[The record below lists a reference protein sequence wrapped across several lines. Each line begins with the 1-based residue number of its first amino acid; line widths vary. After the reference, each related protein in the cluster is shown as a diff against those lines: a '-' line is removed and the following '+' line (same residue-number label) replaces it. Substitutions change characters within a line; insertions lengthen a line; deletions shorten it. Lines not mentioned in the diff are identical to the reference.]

1 MMFTLASLELDQHWR
16 QRKLQDNL
24 PSLSKALG
32 LTEFQYAQL
41 ASTLSA
47 CVKKA
52 CAADLSCSMTIAADN
67 NALKITLLTKMPINS
82 FSALDNFFHEVNIT
96 GVDGA
101 YKLEMIRKLEHVK
114 ESTIT
119 GKVTEL
125 QELFSQK
132 SREEL
137 MEEIQAKNLE
147 LEATVKE
154 RTKQLHEA
162 LESANAANAAKSSFL
177 AAMSH
182 EIRTPMNGVVGMIDL
197 LRQTTLDRDQQQM
210 TRTVRES
217 AFSLLQIINDILDFS
232 KIEAGKMSL
241 EEIPF
246 EIARTLE
253 GVVDTLAPSADKKGI
268 ELLTY
273 VDPRIPDL
281 VRGDPVRLRQILFN
295 IAGNAIKFT
304 ENTDE
309 KRGMVIIRADL
320 VDQSDFDPKLAKI
333 RYSIQ
338 DNGIGI
344 PKKAQASLFDPFT
357 QAESSTT
364 RRFGGTGLGLS
375 ICVKLCDLM
384 GGEIGVESE
393 FGKGSNFIVTL
404 PHESLAPAASVDDTS
419 AATLLG
425 VKILLITGSAVLREF
440 LSHYLSYWKAETE
453 VASKPPDD
461 DGMSTRLAQDSIPN
475 VIIFGPDVQEAR
487 KNEIR
492 EAVRRNIAK
501 GSVKFVFMR
510 PGSKEGA
517 RLMSPDTVTVD
528 STPLKRSSF
537 ISAVAVAVGRE
548 SPEVQQ
554 VDEVK
559 KVGGRRA
566 LSIEDAEARGE
577 LILVAEDNLTNQDV
591 IRRQLNLLGYG
602 AELKENGL
610 EALEA
615 WKSKH
620 YALLLT
626 DCNMPEMDGFELT
639 KQIRESETETDRFPI
654 IAITANALQGD
665 AERCLAAGMD
675 DYLSKPIDMHELET
689 MLSKW
694 MPVSEIAMGDDPVA
708 EAEDSAELSA
718 PQTTPG
724 GSQEKAV
731 ASSALPV
738 EDNALRALVG
748 DDDEAILEILKDF
761 VSPATDNVGGINAAF
776 EVRSMDGI
784 VENAHKLKSSARSI
798 GANRLAD
805 VCETL
810 EAAGKSNEM
819 RTIEATFTDLAPAF
833 DAVVKYIDSL

>member
-1 MMFTLASLELDQHWR
+1 MITVASLTLEQYWQ

-24 PSLSKALG
+24 PSLSRVLR
-32 LTEFQYAQL
+32 LTDFQHAQL

-52 CAADLSCSMTIAADN
+52 RASDSPCSLIIKVSYEV
-67 NALKITLLTKMPINS
+67 LEITLRSKIPVTS
-82 FSALDNFFHEVNIT
+82 FSALRNFYDEVEAMEDSDT
-96 GVDGA
+96 
-101 YKLEMIRKLEHVK
+101 YQLKMTRKLVDD
-114 ESTIT
+114 
-119 GKVTEL
+119 GKTFTNSEIDAL
-125 QELFSQK
+125 GELFEQK

-147 LEATVKE
+147 LEATVEE

-197 LRQTTLDRDQQQM
+197 LRQTSLDGDQKQM
-210 TRTVRES
+210 TNTVRES

-246 EIARTLE
+246 NIARTFE
-253 GVVDTLAPSADKKGI
+253 GVVDTLAPNAEKKGI
-268 ELLTY
+268 ALVPY
-273 VDPRIPDL
+273 VDPRIPDS
-281 VRGDPVRLRQILFN
+281 VSGDPVRLRQILFN

-320 VDQSDFDPKLAKI
+320 VDQSDSDPKRVKI

-344 PKKAQASLFDPFT
+344 PDEAQASLFEPFT

-384 GGEIGVESE
+384 GGDIGVESE
-393 FGKGSNFIVTL
+393 FGKGSNFIVSL
-404 PHESLAPAASVDDTS
+404 PHESLAPATSVDDTN

-425 VKILLITGSAVLREF
+425 VKTLLVTGSAVLREF
-440 LSHYLSYWKAETE
+440 LSHYLSYWKAEID
-453 VASKPPDD
+453 VASKPPADND
-461 DGMSTRLAQDSIPN
+461 MSMRLAQDSIPD
-475 VIIFGPDVQEAR
+475 IIILGPDVQESR

-492 EAVRRNIAK
+492 EAVRRNTAK
-501 GSVKFVFMR
+501 DSVKFVFMR

-517 RLMSPDTVTVD
+517 RLVSPDTVTVD

-537 ISAVAVAVGRE
+537 ITAVAVAVGRE

-566 LSIEDAEARGE
+566 LSMEDAEARGE

-591 IRRQLNLLGYG
+591 IRRQLNLLGYA
-602 AELKENGL
+602 AELKDNGL

-615 WKSKH
+615 WKAKH

-626 DCNMPEMDGFELT
+626 DCNMPEMDGWELT
-639 KQIRESETETDRFPI
+639 KQIRESESETDHIPI
-654 IAITANALQGD
+654 IAITANALEGE
-665 AERCLAAGMD
+665 AERCLAVGMD
-675 DYLSKPIDMHELET
+675 DYLSKPIDMHKLET

-694 MPVSEIAMGDDPVA
+694 MPVSEITMGDDSVA
-708 EAEDSAELSA
+708 EAANSAESSV
-718 PQTTPG
+718 PQTSPG
-724 GSQEKAV
+724 VSQEKAV
-731 ASSALPV
+731 ANDELPV
-738 EDNALRALVG
+738 DDNALRALVG
-748 DDDEAILEILKDF
+748 DDDETILEILKDF
-761 VSPATDNVGGINAAF
+761 ISPATDNVGGINAAF
-776 EVRSMDGI
+776 EAKSLDGI
-784 VENAHKLKSSARSI
+784 VDNSHKLKSSARSI

-810 EAAGKSNEM
+810 EAAGKSKEM
-819 RTIEATFTDLAPAF
+819 GIIEVTFTELAPAF
-833 DAVVKYIDSL
+833 DAVVKHIEGL

>member
-1 MMFTLASLELDQHWR
+1 MITVASLTLEQYWQ

-24 PSLSKALG
+24 PSLSRVLR
-32 LTEFQYAQL
+32 LTDFQHAQL

-52 CAADLSCSMTIAADN
+52 RASDSPCSLIIKVSYEV
-67 NALKITLLTKMPINS
+67 LEITLRSKIPVTS
-82 FSALDNFFHEVNIT
+82 FSALRNFYDEVEAMEDSDT
-96 GVDGA
+96 
-101 YKLEMIRKLEHVK
+101 YQLKMTRKLVDD
-114 ESTIT
+114 
-119 GKVTEL
+119 GKTFTNSEIDAL
-125 QELFSQK
+125 GELFEQK

-147 LEATVKE
+147 LEATVEE

-197 LRQTTLDRDQQQM
+197 LRQTSLDGDQKQM
-210 TRTVRES
+210 TNTVRES

-246 EIARTLE
+246 NIARTFE
-253 GVVDTLAPSADKKGI
+253 GVVDTLAPNAEKKGI
-268 ELLTY
+268 ALVPY
-273 VDPRIPDL
+273 VDPRIPDS
-281 VRGDPVRLRQILFN
+281 VSGDPVRLRQILFN

-320 VDQSDFDPKLAKI
+320 VDQSDSDPKRVKI

-344 PKKAQASLFDPFT
+344 PDEAQASLFEPFT

-384 GGEIGVESE
+384 GGDIGVESE
-393 FGKGSNFIVTL
+393 FGKGSNFIVSL
-404 PHESLAPAASVDDTS
+404 PHESLAPATSVDDTN

-425 VKILLITGSAVLREF
+425 VKTLLVTGSAVLREF
-440 LSHYLSYWKAETE
+440 LSHYLSYWKAEID
-453 VASKPPDD
+453 VASKPPADND
-461 DGMSTRLAQDSIPN
+461 MSMRLAQDSIPD
-475 VIIFGPDVQEAR
+475 IIILGPDVQESR

-492 EAVRRNIAK
+492 EAVRRNTAK
-501 GSVKFVFMR
+501 DSVKFVFMR

-517 RLMSPDTVTVD
+517 RLVPPDTVTVD

-537 ISAVAVAVGRE
+537 ITAVAVAVGRE

-566 LSIEDAEARGE
+566 LSMEDAEARGE

-591 IRRQLNLLGYG
+591 IRRQLNLLGYA
-602 AELKENGL
+602 AELKDNGL

-615 WKSKH
+615 WKAKH

-626 DCNMPEMDGFELT
+626 DCNMPEMDGWELT
-639 KQIRESETETDRFPI
+639 KQIRESESETDHIPI
-654 IAITANALQGD
+654 IAITASALEGE
-665 AERCLAAGMD
+665 AERCLAVGMD
-675 DYLSKPIDMHELET
+675 DYLSKPIDMHKLET

-694 MPVSEIAMGDDPVA
+694 MPVSEITMGDDSVA
-708 EAEDSAELSA
+708 EAANSAESSV
-718 PQTTPG
+718 PQTSPG
-724 GSQEKAV
+724 VSQEKAV
-731 ASSALPV
+731 ANDELPV
-738 EDNALRALVG
+738 DDNALRALVG
-748 DDDEAILEILKDF
+748 DDDETILEILKDF
-761 VSPATDNVGGINAAF
+761 ISPATDNVGGINAAF
-776 EVRSMDGI
+776 EAKSLDGI
-784 VENAHKLKSSARSI
+784 VDNSHKLKSSARSI

-810 EAAGKSNEM
+810 EAAGKSKEM
-819 RTIEATFTDLAPAF
+819 GIIEVTFTELAPAF
-833 DAVVKYIDSL
+833 DAVVKHIEGL

>member
-1 MMFTLASLELDQHWR
+1 MITVASLTLEQYWQ

-24 PSLSKALG
+24 PSLSRVLR
-32 LTEFQYAQL
+32 LTDFQHAQL

-52 CAADLSCSMTIAADN
+52 RASDSPCSLIIKVSYEV
-67 NALKITLLTKMPINS
+67 LEITLRSKIPVTS
-82 FSALDNFFHEVNIT
+82 FSALRNFYDEVEAMEDSDT
-96 GVDGA
+96 
-101 YKLEMIRKLEHVK
+101 YQLKMTRKLVDD
-114 ESTIT
+114 
-119 GKVTEL
+119 GKTFTNSEIDAL
-125 QELFSQK
+125 GELFEQK

-147 LEATVKE
+147 LEATVEE

-197 LRQTTLDRDQQQM
+197 LRQTSLDGDQKQM
-210 TRTVRES
+210 TNTVRES

-246 EIARTLE
+246 NIARTFE
-253 GVVDTLAPSADKKGI
+253 GVVDTLAPNAEKKGI
-268 ELLTY
+268 ALVPY
-273 VDPRIPDL
+273 VDPRIPDS
-281 VRGDPVRLRQILFN
+281 VSGDPVRLRQILFN

-320 VDQSDFDPKLAKI
+320 VDQSDSDPKRVKI

-344 PKKAQASLFDPFT
+344 PDEAQASLFEPFT

-384 GGEIGVESE
+384 GGDIGVESE
-393 FGKGSNFIVTL
+393 FGKGSNFIVSL
-404 PHESLAPAASVDDTS
+404 PHESLAPATSVDDTN

-425 VKILLITGSAVLREF
+425 VKTLLVTGSAVLREF
-440 LSHYLSYWKAETE
+440 LSHYLSYWKAEID
-453 VASKPPDD
+453 VASKPPADND
-461 DGMSTRLAQDSIPN
+461 MSMRLAQDSIPD
-475 VIIFGPDVQEAR
+475 IIILGPDVQESR

-492 EAVRRNIAK
+492 EAVRRNTAK
-501 GSVKFVFMR
+501 DSVKFVFMR

-517 RLMSPDTVTVD
+517 RLVPPDTVTVD

-537 ISAVAVAVGRE
+537 ITAVAVAVGRE

-566 LSIEDAEARGE
+566 LSMEDAEARGE

-591 IRRQLNLLGYG
+591 IRRQLNLLGYA
-602 AELKENGL
+602 AELKDNGL

-615 WKSKH
+615 WKAKH

-626 DCNMPEMDGFELT
+626 DCNMPEMDGWELT
-639 KQIRESETETDRFPI
+639 KQIRESESETDHIPI
-654 IAITANALQGD
+654 IAITANALEGE
-665 AERCLAAGMD
+665 AERCLAVGMD
-675 DYLSKPIDMHELET
+675 DYLSKPIDMHKLET

-694 MPVSEIAMGDDPVA
+694 MPVSEITMGDDSVA
-708 EAEDSAELSA
+708 EAANSAESSV
-718 PQTTPG
+718 PQTSPG
-724 GSQEKAV
+724 VSQEKAV
-731 ASSALPV
+731 ANDELPV
-738 EDNALRALVG
+738 DDNALRALVG
-748 DDDEAILEILKDF
+748 DDDETILEILKDF
-761 VSPATDNVGGINAAF
+761 ISPATDNVGGINAAF
-776 EVRSMDGI
+776 EAKSLDGI
-784 VENAHKLKSSARSI
+784 VDNSHKLKSSARSI

-810 EAAGKSNEM
+810 EAAGKSKEM
-819 RTIEATFTDLAPAF
+819 GIIEVTFTELAPAF
-833 DAVVKYIDSL
+833 DAVVKHIEGL

>member
-1 MMFTLASLELDQHWR
+1 MITLASLALDEPWR
-16 QRKLQDNL
+16 HRKLQDNL
-24 PSLSKALG
+24 PSLSSALG
-32 LTEFQYAQL
+32 LTEFQHAQL
-41 ASTLSA
+41 ASILSS
-47 CVKKA
+47 CVKRA
-52 CAADLSCSMTIAADN
+52 SASGSSCSMTIAADN
-67 NALKITLLTKMPINS
+67 SALKLTLLSKNPVNS
-82 FSALDNFFHEVNIT
+82 FSALENFFHEVNIME
-96 GVDGA
+96 GDGT
-101 YKLEMIRKLEHVK
+101 YQLEMIRKLKHVGG
-114 ESTIT
+114 STT
-119 GKVTEL
+119 RDELKEL

-147 LEATVKE
+147 LEATVEE

-197 LRQTTLDRDQQQM
+197 LRQTSLDGDQKQM
-210 TRTVRES
+210 TNTVRES

-246 EIARTLE
+246 NIARTFE
-253 GVVDTLAPSADKKGI
+253 GVVDTLAPNAEKKGVA
-268 ELLTY
+268 LVPY
-273 VDPRIPDL
+273 VDPRIPDS
-281 VRGDPVRLRQILFN
+281 VSGDPVRLRQILFN

-304 ENTDE
+304 ENNDD

-320 VDQSDFDPKLAKI
+320 VDQSDSDPKRVKI

-344 PKKAQASLFDPFT
+344 PEEAQASLFEPFT

-384 GGEIGVESE
+384 GGDIGVESE
-393 FGKGSNFIVTL
+393 FGKGSNFMVSL
-404 PHESLAPAASVDDTS
+404 PHESLASATSVDDTN

-425 VKILLITGSAVLREF
+425 VKTLLVTESAVLREF
-440 LSHYLSYWKAETE
+440 LSHYLSYWKAEIE
-453 VASKPPDD
+453 VASEPQDD
-461 DGMSTRLAQDSIPN
+461 NNMSMRLAQDSIPD
-475 VIIFGPDVQEAR
+475 VIILGPDVQESL

-492 EAVRRNIAK
+492 EAVRRSTAK
-501 GSVKFVFMR
+501 DSVKFVFMR
-510 PGSKEGA
+510 SGSKEGA
-517 RLMSPDTVTVD
+517 RLVSPDTVTVD
-528 STPLKRSSF
+528 SKPLKRSSF
-537 ISAVAVAVGRE
+537 ITAVAVAVGRE

-566 LSIEDAEARGE
+566 LSVEDAEARGE

-591 IRRQLNLLGYG
+591 IQRQLNLLGYA
-602 AELKENGL
+602 AEFKDNGL

-615 WKSKH
+615 WKGKH

-626 DCNMPEMDGFELT
+626 DCNMPEMDGWELT
-639 KQIRESETETDRFPI
+639 KQIRESESETEHIPI

-665 AERCLAAGMD
+665 AERCLEVGMD
-675 DYLSKPIDMHELET
+675 DYLSKPIDMQKLET
-689 MLSKW
+689 MMSKW
-694 MPVSEIAMGDDPVA
+694 MPVSEITLGDDSAA
-708 EAEDSAELSA
+708 EAANSAESSVS
-718 PQTTPG
+718 QTSPG
-724 GSQEKAV
+724 VSQEKAV
-731 ASSALPV
+731 ANDELLV
-738 EDNALRALVG
+738 DDNALRALVG
-748 DDDEAILEILKDF
+748 DDDETIVEILKDF
-761 VSPATDNVGGINAAF
+761 ISPATDNVGGINAAF
-776 EVRSMDGI
+776 EARSLDGI
-784 VENAHKLKSSARSI
+784 VDNSHKLKSSARSI

-810 EAAGKSNEM
+810 EAAGKSKDM
-819 RTIEATFTDLAPAF
+819 GIIEVAFTELAPAF
-833 DAVVKYIDSL
+833 DAVVKHIEGL

>member
-1 MMFTLASLELDQHWR
+1 MITVASLTLEQYWQ

-24 PSLSKALG
+24 PSLSRVLR
-32 LTEFQYAQL
+32 LTDFQHAQL

-52 CAADLSCSMTIAADN
+52 RATDSPCSLIIKVSYV
-67 NALKITLLTKMPINS
+67 ALEITLRSKIPVTS
-82 FSALDNFFHEVNIT
+82 FSALRNFYDEVE
-96 GVDGA
+96 VMEDGDT
-101 YKLEMIRKLEHVK
+101 YQLKMIRKLVDDGQTFTDGEINSLV
-114 ESTIT
+114 
-119 GKVTEL
+119 
-125 QELFSQK
+125 ELFEQK

-137 MEEIQAKNLE
+137 MKEIQAKNLE
-147 LEATVKE
+147 LEATVEE

-197 LRQTTLDRDQQQM
+197 LRQTSLDGDQKQM
-210 TRTVRES
+210 TNTVRES

-246 EIARTLE
+246 NVASTFE
-253 GVVDTLAPSADKKGI
+253 GVVDTLAPNAEKKGI
-268 ELLTY
+268 ALVPY
-273 VDPRIPDL
+273 VDPRIPDS
-281 VRGDPVRLRQILFN
+281 VSGDPGRLRQILFN

-320 VDQSDFDPKLAKI
+320 VAQSDSDPKRVEI

-344 PKKAQASLFDPFT
+344 PDEAQASLFEPFT

-384 GGEIGVESE
+384 GGDIGVESE
-393 FGKGSNFIVTL
+393 FGKGSNFIVSL
-404 PHESLAPAASVDDTS
+404 PHESLAPATNVDDTNV
-419 AATLLG
+419 ATLLG
-425 VKILLITGSAVLREF
+425 VKTLLVTGSAVLREF
-440 LSHYLSYWKAETE
+440 LSHYLSYWKAEIDI
-453 VASKPPDD
+453 ASKPQDD
-461 DGMSTRLAQDSIPN
+461 NDMSMRLAQDSIPD
-475 VIIFGPDVQEAR
+475 VIILGPDVRESR
-487 KNEIR
+487 KSEIR
-492 EAVRRNIAK
+492 EAVRRNTAK
-501 GSVKFVFMR
+501 DSVKFVFMR

-517 RLMSPDTVTVD
+517 RLVSPDTVTVD
-528 STPLKRSSF
+528 SKPLKRSSF
-537 ISAVAVAVGRE
+537 ITAVAVAVDRE

-559 KVGGRRA
+559 KIGGRRA
-566 LSIEDAEARGE
+566 LSTEEAQARGE

-591 IRRQLNLLGYG
+591 IRRQLNLLGYT
-602 AELKENGL
+602 AEFKDNGL
-610 EALEA
+610 EVLEA
-615 WKSKH
+615 RKSKH

-639 KQIRESETETDRFPI
+639 KQIRESESETDRLPI

-675 DYLSKPIDMHELET
+675 DYLAKPIDMQKLET

-694 MPVSEIAMGDDPVA
+694 MPVSERTMGDDSVA
-708 EAEDSAELSA
+708 EATNSAEFPV
-718 PQTTPG
+718 PQTSLSV
-724 GSQEKAV
+724 SQEKAV
-731 ASSALPV
+731 ANYELPV
-738 EDNALRALVG
+738 DDNALRALVG
-748 DDDEAILEILKDF
+748 DDDETILEILKDF
-761 VSPATDNVGGINAAF
+761 ISPATDNIGGINAAF
-776 EVRSMDGI
+776 EARSLDGI
-784 VENAHKLKSSARSI
+784 VNNSHKLKSSARSI

-810 EAAGKSNEM
+810 EAAGKSKEM
-819 RTIEATFTDLAPAF
+819 GTIEATFTDLAPAF
-833 DAVVKYIDSL
+833 DAVVKHIEGL